1 MKYWVKGSKDVNE
14 TRKILYAFSVLGY
27 NVEWQLV
34 WLSNSSENEI
44 FYTWDFDNEVHSVV
58 CCEIQKANREY
69 EMLKRLIELD
79 PEFVELKPDEIVT
92 DPKFAVNDV
101 IYTLERTSNRAMVT
115 SLDTQKQCYTV
126 KTYNNLELTIK
137 FSDQDKW
144 NKVIYPKFKEDTV
157 ICERGGIMPL
167 YILRVDNLNQFYVVN
182 TDNDGDYICQIP
194 FSEEDRFEEKQY

>member
-1 MKYWVKGSKDVNE
+1 MKYWVKGGKDVNE

-44 FYTWDFDNEVHSVV
+44 FYTWDSDNEVHSVA
-58 CCEIQKANREY
+58 CCDVQKANRDY

-79 PEFVELKPDEIVT
+79 PEFVELNPDEIVT
-92 DPKFAVNDV
+92 DHKFAVNDV

-115 SLDTQKQCYTV
+115 SVDKQKQCYTV

-144 NKVIYPKFKEDTV
+144 DKVIYPKFKKDTV